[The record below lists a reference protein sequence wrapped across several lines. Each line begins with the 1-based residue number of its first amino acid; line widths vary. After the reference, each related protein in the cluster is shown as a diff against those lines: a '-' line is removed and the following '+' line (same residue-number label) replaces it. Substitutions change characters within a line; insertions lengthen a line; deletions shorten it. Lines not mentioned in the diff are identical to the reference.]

1 MVAMSRSKDDY
12 MKAIAELGGITDCVS
27 NKAISDSL
35 SVSAASVSEMINR
48 LQREGLVKNTP
59 YQGVS
64 LTPAGRSFA
73 ALVIRRHRIWEVF
86 LYNKLGYSWEEVH
99 EEAEDL
105 EHHASGAFIDRM
117 EAYLDFPKYCPH
129 GGLIPAKDGAMP
141 DMVNY
146 RLSGLDEGEYFQLRR
161 VTDQREFLESIDALH
176 LKLEET
182 YQLLEKKEDEL
193 SIRHGDKT
201 YTLSRQL
208 ADHLYINPIKGP
220 RD

>member
-1 MVAMSRSKDDY
+1 MSRSKDDY
-12 MKAIAELGGITDCVS
+12 MKTIAELGGMTNRVG

-35 SVSAASVSEMINR
+35 NVSAASVSEMVHR
-48 LQREGLVKNTP
+48 LQQEGLVKNIP

-64 LTPAGRSFA
+64 LTPEGRSFA

-86 LYNKLGYSWEEVH
+86 LYDKLNYPWEDVH

-105 EHHASGAFIDRM
+105 EHHASTDFIDRL

-129 GGLIPAKDGAMP
+129 GGIIPAKDGSMP
-141 DMVNY
+141 DMLNY
-146 RLSGLDEGEYFQLRR
+146 RLSGLEVGHYFQLRR
-161 VTDQREFLESIDALH
+161 VTDQRDFLLTLNDLQ

-182 YQLLEKKEDEL
+182 YQLVEKATEHL
-193 SIRHGDKT
+193 CIQHQGQV

-208 ADHLYINPIKGP
+208 ADHLYIIPLKEP
-220 RD
+220 TE